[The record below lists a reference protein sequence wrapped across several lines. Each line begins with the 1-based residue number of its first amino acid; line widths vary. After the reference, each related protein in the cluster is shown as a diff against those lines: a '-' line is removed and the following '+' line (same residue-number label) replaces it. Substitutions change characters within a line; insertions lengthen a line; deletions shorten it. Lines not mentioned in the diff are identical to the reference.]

1 MRLFGNVALLLAA
14 LFVIFTQA
22 GNDLAVDLF
31 MRAHEQLMGY
41 IAGVFED
48 SL

>member
-22 GNDLAVDLF
+22 GNDLATDLF
-31 MRAHEQLMGY
+31 MRAHEQLVGY
-41 IAGVFED
+41 IMGVFED